1 MAMLYEEEK
10 KPEIQ
15 ATPTTTEDGTTT
27 STMLGSL
34 NQQVTEAK
42 EGMEAAQEA
51 LKRWQT
57 TGESTYTTL
66 LAPLKP
72 VVNQEREDRLRR
84 SAKAQA
90 IMDGIAA
97 LAGGIIGASSKGYA
111 PTIGQNAEKKALEFS
126 NLKQVQE
133 AQQRAYDRLKT
144 DVDMRRYEAE
154 GRQLQADLARAQAK
168 QDTAEKM
175 LFSYQLG
182 QEQLEA
188 EKEAQNNK
196 AYAEAYAEALDL
208 VKKLAKEGKIVK
220 VEDVIQDPTEYYKML
235 GNIERS
241 NAKSESSDYYTLG
254 DGRKVTI
261 SENDE
266 SALVNAYKKIVEKHP
281 ELALTENANDGF
293 GFVRPQVID
302 PSKLTTQRLANFL
315 SLYGDILNNEEYK
328 NLGISVSGKRNKIGL
343 DE

>member
-10 KPEIQ
+10 KPE
-15 ATPTTTEDGTTT
+15 TTTSTTTEDGTTT
-27 STMLGSL
+27 SSMLESL
-34 NQQVTEAK
+34 NEQVNEAK
-42 EGMEAAQEA
+42 SGVEEEQNK
-51 LKRWQT
+51 LKEWQN
-57 TGESTYTTL
+57 TGESAYKNL

-133 AQQRAYDRLKT
+133 AQQRAYDRLKA

-168 QDTAEKM
+168 QDAVEKM

-182 QEQLEA
+182 QEQLAA
-188 EKEAQNNK
+188 EKKEQENKADAKAYVEAQEL
-196 AYAEAYAEALDL
+196 ADELAL
-208 VKKLAKEGKIVK
+208 EGEPVN
-220 VEDVIQDPTEYYKML
+220 VEDVLQNHTKYLVRL
-235 GNIERS
+235 GELKRN
-241 NAKSESSDYYTLG
+241 NAQSKNSGRYNLK
-254 DGRKVTI
+254 DGRTFTI
-261 SENDE
+261 SENNK
-266 SALVNAYKKIVEKHP
+266 SALVNAYEKIVAKHP
-281 ELALTENANDGF
+281 TLALTEPVNDGF
-293 GFVRPQVID
+293 GFVKEQTID
-302 PSKLTTQRLANFL
+302 PSKLTTQRLTNFL
-315 SLYGDILNNEEYK
+315 SLYGDKLNNEEYK
-328 NLGISVSGKRNKIGL
+328 NLGISVRGKIDNLGL